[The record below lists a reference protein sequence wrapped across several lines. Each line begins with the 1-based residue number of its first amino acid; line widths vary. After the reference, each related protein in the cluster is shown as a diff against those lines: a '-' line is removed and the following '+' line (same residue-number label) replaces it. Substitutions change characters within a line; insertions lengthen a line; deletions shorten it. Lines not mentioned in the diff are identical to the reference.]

1 MDETKIKRLED
12 AGFVVGDTQQF
23 LNLSDEEMAFIE
35 IKRSLS
41 RNFLQKRKSRKLTQ
55 TQAARILGTS
65 QSRIA
70 KMEHSD
76 RSVSI
81 DLLTRANLALGVK
94 AGKLEDS
101 FEMALAEDIGEY
113 HVDKRVGV
121 KARRGHPL

>member
-35 IKRSLS
+35 IKQSLS
-41 RNFLQKRKSRKLTQ
+41 KMFCKKRKSRKLTQ
-55 TQAARILGTS
+55 SQAAKILGTS

-70 KMEHSD
+70 KIEHSD

-94 AGKLEDS
+94 AGKVGEP
-101 FEMALAEDIGEY
+101 FEMAMAEEIGEY
-113 HVDKRVGV
+113 HIEKS
-121 KARRGHPL
+121 K

>member
-1 MDETKIKRLED
+1 MQIDKIKRLED

-23 LNLSDEEMAFIE
+23 LDLSDEEMAFIE

-41 RNFLQKRKSRKLTQ
+41 RKVYKKRKSLNLTQ
-55 TQAARILGTS
+55 TQVAKMLGTS

-70 KMEHSD
+70 KMEQSD

-94 AGKLEDS
+94 SSTVTKS
-101 FEMALAEDIGEY
+101 FAMAMAEDVRAY
-113 HVDKRVGV
+113 
-121 KARRGHPL
+121 KAKP

>member
-55 TQAARILGTS
+55 SQAARILGTS

-121 KARRGHPL
+121 KPQNRK